1 MRKASVKRDTN
12 ETKII
17 VELDLDGTGETDIS
31 TGIGFFDHMLDLLGR
46 HSGMDLRILCKGDLE
61 VDFHHTVE
69 DTGIV
74 LGKAFNEA
82 LGTKKGIKRYGNVR
96 IPMDEALVSADLDI
110 SGRPYLV
117 YNASLKARK
126 VGEFDVS
133 LAEEF
138 FRAFSVSA
146 AVTLHINCEY
156 GRNTHHIIEG
166 MFKALAVAIRRAV
179 GTDPRFAD
187 KVPSSKG
194 II

>member
-1 MRKASVKRDTN
+1 MRKSSVKRDTN
-12 ETKII
+12 ETKIL
-17 VELDLDGTGETDIS
+17 VELDLDGTGETEIS

-46 HSGMDLRILCKGDLE
+46 HSGMDLRVLCKGDLE

-74 LGKAFNEA
+74 IGKAFNEA
-82 LGTKKGIKRYGNVR
+82 LGTKKGIKRYGNAR
-96 IPMDEALVSADLDI
+96 IPMDEALISADLDI

-126 VGEFDVS
+126 VGEFEVC

-146 AVTLHINCEY
+146 AVTLHINCDY

-166 MFKALAVAIRRAV
+166 MFKALAVSIRRAV
-179 GTDPRFAD
+179 ETDPRFAD

-194 II
+194 VI